1 MSRDQLLD
9 DPNESLKADFE
20 LAAGDLVALTMAHNR
35 RSPAMRRQRYGY
47 LLGGFAVLSALPAL
61 TLLTSDEPAVETAAA
76 IWPLLLGPV
85 LFVLFFTPYLRWKSR
100 RAIKRLFAEG
110 QNTGRYGACS
120 LAITPDGLRE
130 IQASGE
136 TRRSWNAVERLLIA
150 DDHAFI
156 FTSAVEAFVLPRRA
170 FATRERFQAFVN
182 EIEKRASVTREAA

>member
-1 MSRDQLLD
+1 MSRDQMLD

-20 LAAGDLVALTMAHNR
+20 LAANDLVALTMAHNR

-47 LLGGFAVLSALPAL
+47 LLSGLVILSALPAL
-61 TLLTSDEPAVETAAA
+61 ILLTSDEPPMETAAA

-85 LFVLFFTPYLRWKSR
+85 LFVLFFIPYLRWKSKR
-100 RAIKRLFAEG
+100 IIKRLIAEG
-110 QNTGRYGACS
+110 QNAGRYGACS

-130 IQASGE
+130 IQAGGE
-136 TRRSWNAVERLLIA
+136 TRRSWNTVERLLIA

-170 FATRERFQAFVN
+170 FATHEGFQTFVN
-182 EIEKRASVTREAA
+182 EIAKRADVTREAV